1 LAHRRSAAL
10 DEVCGFFIFQFRF
23 LQKIYFYFR
32 NLQEYTPAAP
42 LPGGRHLAAPLPA
55 APLLGGRGFS
65 AKIFAENLHPGPW
78 RTGRPTAGRP
88 APRPPGGRAA
98 GTLTLSCINL
108 ALTHAPHAA
117 AYSAAAGAEHV
128 RARRSRL
135 PAIKQTAVRVGTYV
149 GRGRSEPQGRGRGR
163 SIERQRQPARA
174 RAESYCM

>member
-1 LAHRRSAAL
+1 M
-10 DEVCGFFIFQFRF
+10 
-23 LQKIYFYFR
+23 Y
-32 NLQEYTPAAP
+32 PAA
-42 LPGGRHLAAPLPA
+42 R
-55 APLLGGRGFS
+55 LLGGRGIFVK
-65 AKIFAENLHPGPW
+65 KIVKNLHPDPW

-149 GRGRSEPQGRGRGR
+149 GRAEAGGAGVRSSGSGSGSQ
-163 SIERQRQPARA
+163 RA
-174 RAESYCM
+174 RVQRVIACKPAGSAASQNANSDVWFLLYGVQARV